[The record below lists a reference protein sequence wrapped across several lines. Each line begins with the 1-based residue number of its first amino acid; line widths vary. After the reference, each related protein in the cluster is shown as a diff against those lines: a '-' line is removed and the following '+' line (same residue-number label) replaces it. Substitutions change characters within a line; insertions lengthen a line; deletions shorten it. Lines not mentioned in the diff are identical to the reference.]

1 VFQRASGPVTGH
13 DVVVTVER
21 STPKLL
27 AARAG
32 VAERAVQS
40 RHLRRVWGVP
50 GTLLGVAAW
59 PMDWRGH
66 LHLRF
71 NYWWQAHLL
80 DCVVDAQLRSP
91 NEARRKVV
99 QRLVRGVRV
108 RNLVGWTNDFYD
120 DVAWLGLALLRA
132 AEHVDVERPS
142 AVSAI
147 AARLRD
153 GWTDHGGGGIWWKR
167 NDDFKNVPA
176 NGPTAIFF
184 ARLARAGGDR
194 ADLVRAKSIV
204 DWMEATLVDPDSGL
218 AWDGLHV
225 HPNGEIREFEKNIYT
240 YCQGVL
246 LGANLEVAL
255 DAPAQVSLDR
265 VERLVRA
272 VDKELAVDGVLR
284 GHGGGDGGLFGGI
297 LLRYL
302 AQAAVALP
310 KLDPSR
316 KAVAEIAADLV
327 FSSAEAVWNNRTVA
341 VSGPL
346 FGPEWTTPA
355 VAPARRRTPESDLS
369 VQLGGWMAL
378 EAAAS
383 LERHDFTPTRR

>member
-1 VFQRASGPVTGH
+1 M
-13 DVVVTVER
+13 TVER

-32 VAERAVQS
+32 VAERAVRS

-59 PMDWRGH
+59 PVDWRGR

-91 NEARRKVV
+91 NEARRQVV
-99 QRLVRGVRV
+99 RRLVRGVRV

-132 AEHVDVERPS
+132 ADEVGVSRPS
-142 AVSAI
+142 AVGAI
-147 AARLRD
+147 AARLRE
-153 GWTDHGGGGIWWKR
+153 GWTDHGGGGVWWKR
-167 NDDFKNVPA
+167 HDDFKNVPA

-184 ARLARAGGDR
+184 ARLAADSGSTG
-194 ADLVRAKSIV
+194 DLVRSRSIV
-204 DWMEATLVDPDSGL
+204 DWMEKALVDPESGL

-225 HPNGEIREFEKNIYT
+225 HPNGDVREIETTIYS

-246 LGANLEVAL
+246 LGANLEQARTSS
-255 DAPAQVSLDR
+255 APTWLDR

-302 AQAAVALP
+302 AQAAIAVP
-310 KLDPSR
+310 ELDPR
-316 KAVAEIAADLV
+316 RAQVGRLAADIV
-327 FSSAEAVWNNRTVA
+327 FSSAEAVWDNRSVA

-346 FGPEWTTPA
+346 FGPEWTSQA
-355 VAPARRRTPESDLS
+355 VVPARERTAESDLS

-378 EAAAS
+378 EAAAL
-383 LERHDFTPTRR
+383 LERHGLQPS